1 MDYTTWV
8 TGKGIA
14 VRPEVS
20 NFRMDIANCPIIGF
34 PRGISGKKGQQNKE
48 REGATDE
55 RRLARGR
62 RLKQK
67 QIYRNFTLN
76 YWVVFTKCDWDNN
89 NNGLSGWAINSKM
102 KL

>member
-34 PRGISGKKGQQNKE
+34 PRRISGKKGQQNRERGKGLRMSE
-48 REGATDE
+48 DWREG
-55 RRLARGR
+55 G
-62 RLKQK
+62 
-67 QIYRNFTLN
+67 
-76 YWVVFTKCDWDNN
+76 
-89 NNGLSGWAINSKM
+89 G
-102 KL
+102 